1 MSTTTVKVKVEAT
14 LPYRNGRFVP
24 HRAGDVVE
32 LAKLTDSIA
41 RALSSGDRLLTLVVE
56 PA

>member
-1 MSTTTVKVKVEAT
+1 MGATMVKVKVEAT

-32 LAKLTDSIA
+32 LVKLTDSVA
-41 RALSSGDRLLTLVVE
+41 RALATDS
-56 PA
+56 